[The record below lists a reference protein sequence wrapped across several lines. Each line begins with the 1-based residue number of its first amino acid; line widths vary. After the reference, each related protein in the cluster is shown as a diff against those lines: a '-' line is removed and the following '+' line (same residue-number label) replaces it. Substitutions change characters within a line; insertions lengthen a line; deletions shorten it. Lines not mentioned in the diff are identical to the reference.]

1 MPTEDIDGIMT
12 RYEVVGSG
20 PPLLMFSPGGFDA
33 TMVKWRTLGAYSRTK
48 ILDHL
53 SQRYACIMFDRREA
67 GESGGRVE
75 RISWEHYARQG
86 RGLLDRLNIERAHV
100 MGGCMGCSPAMAFG
114 VAYPE
119 MTLSLVLYWP
129 VGGAKYRINGNLRF
143 AEHLAYVQREGLAGV
158 VSLASDEGK
167 TFGTD
172 PRVGPWGAV
181 IARDPAFANS
191 YAQQDVGR
199 YTLLVMAMGRALMD
213 RDSAPGAEPEDLLR
227 LDVPA
232 LVIPGRDDN
241 HATSAARY
249 LEECLP
255 RAEYWDAPVE
265 EQTEQTAPA
274 RVLDFLNAVA
284 TAAP

>member
-33 TMVKWRTLGAYSRTK
+33 TMGKWRTLGAYSRTK

-53 SQRYACIMFDRREA
+53 SLRYACIMFDRREA

-86 RGLLDRLNIERAHV
+86 RGLLERLNIERAHV

-114 VAYPE
+114 VAHPE
-119 MTLSLVLYWP
+119 AAMSLVLYWP

-158 VSLASDEGK
+158 VSLASGEGK

-181 IARDPAFANS
+181 IARDPTFADS

-199 YTLLVMAMGRALMD
+199 YTLLVIAMGRALMD

-274 RVLDFLNAVA
+274 RVLDFLNAVD
-284 TAAP
+284 TAAL

>member
-1 MPTEDIDGIMT
+1 MPTENIDGIMT

-20 PPLLMFSPGGFDA
+20 QPLLMFSPGGFDA
-33 TMVKWRTLGAYSRTK
+33 TMGKWRTLGAYSRTK

-53 SQRYACIMFDRREA
+53 SQSYACIMFDRREA

-86 RGLLDRLNIERAHV
+86 RGLLERLNIERAHV

-114 VAYPE
+114 VAHPE
-119 MTLSLVLYWP
+119 TTLSLVLYWP

-167 TFGTD
+167 TFGMD

-181 IARDPAFANS
+181 IARDPAFASS

-199 YTLLVMAMGRALMD
+199 YTLLVIAMGRALMD